1 MNCMATYYLSY
12 NEMAQFLT
20 FEERYRYLKQNAKV
34 AEDTFGFERYLNQQ
48 FYKSREWQQL
58 RNHIIVRDNG
68 CDLGCPDHPIQGS
81 IYIHHINP
89 ISKEDVIEHSDKL
102 VDPNN
107 LVCVS
112 LETHNAI
119 HYGDDQILEKY
130 EFAERTPNDTCPW
143 KL

>member
-1 MNCMATYYLSY
+1 MNYMAICYLSY
-12 NEMAQFLT
+12 NEMAQFPT

-48 FYKSREWQQL
+48 FYKSREWQQI
-58 RNHIIVRDNG
+58 RNYIIVRDNG
-68 CDLGCPDHPIQGS
+68 CDLGCPDRPIQGN

-130 EFAERTPNDTCPW
+130 EFVERTPNDTCPW